1 VAQHPQQPLRVAI
14 DLEMTGSTV
23 GEDAIIEIGA
33 VRFAG
38 NLSGTMDGQPFQSF
52 VRAQKPIPYSVRRLT
67 GIGDDMLRTAPALR
81 DGIALLERY
90 IGDAQVVGHN
100 IATDA
105 RFLRAA
111 GLALRGPLL
120 DTYELAVTVLPRL
133 QSYTLEALATYLD
146 VRAPRYHRALDD
158 AQTTRRVFLKL
169 LAHLQTLNPQTRD
182 DLARVP
188 SSAPWTVGELLK
200 AIPDD
205 VASVAPASGLGGLG
219 ASLGARLAEQHDIS
233 PRVYQISGL
242 GQAPQPPFQNSGEML
257 AITSQAQARV
267 RPAVAQ
273 QTLRLLTE
281 GGALLLDLDNDRA
294 DLVSLLTPAA
304 RWAVDTGGR
313 VVISAPDAATMR
325 HVARAVAPEAFAA
338 ADVSRS
344 QFSVAE
350 LSERESYLCLR
361 RWFGG
366 ATFSDGAGIAADVTR
381 GLARLTVWSKDA
393 ERGSRWELSLPTPE
407 ESAWERSRAGVEV
420 RDSAVNCPYDVT
432 GYCFLSSAQTAANA
446 ARMVVTTHKA
456 LAASLLG
463 KDDLLPPATRVIA
476 LDPYAL
482 EEALRDA
489 RAHALRYDFVTALL
503 HDLCTATEDGRHT
516 GLLHWA
522 WQAYCPD
529 DPMREQAWANEVDRA
544 VAAAEG
550 FFAALHIAGQL
561 IAPDPKQRTAPVDRD
576 VRRSPAWRQVSV
588 AWDGLRGALD
598 AIINLVRAIANEA
611 EAQSPRATSE
621 LAGAMVELL
630 FAARQLEAARDA
642 GDELLAPMASQSVAW
657 IDRPDGAGE
666 HAATPRG
673 RKLSGG
679 PVQCDTDLLGVYPR
693 YGDAVRPLSANGNGL
708 LLAGPGLAAGGDF
721 DYSRGMFGLP
731 SDTRAANFGRDRS
744 EQTLLC
750 LPTDVPEPGMQHYQE
765 RLNQTLIRLA
775 MELDGRLVVYF
786 ASRSAL
792 RASAQG
798 IRHMLEQ
805 RGILVLAQGIDGS
818 ARSIWRVFNA
828 ERRVALLGGSFWNAM
843 PEQARRRYCIVIPRL
858 PLPAESDP
866 VVAARAER
874 WDEPYEQYSIPTA
887 AQRMRVA
894 LSRLAWSHDERNAV
908 VLFDRRAQTRDYGH
922 AALATLPHCQEL
934 RAPVDEIAR
943 EVADWIGPA

>member
-23 GEDAIIEIGA
+23 GDDEIIEIGA

-38 NLSGTMDGQPFQSF
+38 DHAGSLDGEPFQSF
-52 VRAQKPIPYSVRRLT
+52 VRAQKLIPHNIRRLT
-67 GIGDDMLRTAPALR
+67 GIDDAMLRTAPPLTEA
-81 DGIALLERY
+81 IARLERY
-90 IGDAQVVGHN
+90 IGDAPLVGHN
-100 IATDA
+100 VAADA
-105 RFLRAA
+105 QFLRAA
-111 GLALRGPLL
+111 GMVLRSPLL
-120 DTYELAVTVLPRL
+120 DTYELAVTVLPQL
-133 QSYTLEALATYLD
+133 QSYTLEALAAHLGVAAT
-146 VRAPRYHRALDD
+146 RYHRALDD

-169 LAHLQTLNPQTRD
+169 LARLQTLNPQTRD
-182 DLARVP
+182 DLARLP
-188 SSAPWTVGELLK
+188 SSAPWTVGALLE
-200 AIPDD
+200 AVP
-205 VASVAPASGLGGLG
+205 AGATSAAPASGLGGHG
-219 ASLGARLAEQHDIS
+219 AGLGARLAEQYDIS

-242 GQAPQPPFQNSGEML
+242 GQAPPPPFQTSGEMV
-257 AITSQAQARV
+257 AIASQAQASV

-294 DLVSLLTPAA
+294 DLVSLLAPAA

-313 VVISAPDAATMR
+313 VVISAPNAATMR

-338 ADVSRS
+338 AGVSRS
-344 QFSVAE
+344 QVSVAE
-350 LSERESYLCLR
+350 LGERESYLCLR

-366 ATFSDGAGIAADVTR
+366 ATASDGAGITPDVTR
-381 GLARLTVWSKDA
+381 GLARLTVWSKNA
-393 ERGSRWELSLPTPE
+393 ERGSRWELSLPAQE

-420 RDSAVNCPYDVT
+420 RDSALNCPYDAT
-432 GYCFLSSAQTAANA
+432 GYCFVSAAQTTANA
-446 ARMVVTTHKA
+446 ARIVVTTHKA

-489 RAHALRYDFVTALL
+489 RTHALRYDFVTALL
-503 HDLCTATEDGRHT
+503 HDLCATTEDGRRI
-516 GLLHWA
+516 GLLRWA
-522 WQAYCPD
+522 WQVYCPT
-529 DPMREQAWANEVDRA
+529 DPVREQAWADEVNCA
-544 VAAAEG
+544 VAAAEN

-561 IAPDPKQRTAPVDRD
+561 IAPDPKQRTAAVDRD
-576 VRRSPAWRQVSV
+576 VRRSPTWRQVSV

-598 AIINLVRAIANEA
+598 GVINLLRAIANEA
-611 EAQSPRATSE
+611 EAQSPRATSD
-621 LAGAMVELL
+621 LACAMVVLL
-630 FAARQLEAARDA
+630 FTARQLEAARDA
-642 GDELLAPMASQSVAW
+642 GDELLEPTASQVVAW
-657 IDRPDGAGE
+657 IDRPDGSGE
-666 HAATPRG
+666 PDATPRG
-673 RKLSGG
+673 RRISGG

-693 YGDAVRPLSANGNGL
+693 YGDAVRPLTASGNGL

-721 DYSRGMFGLP
+721 DYSRGVFGLP
-731 SDTRAANFGRDRS
+731 IETRAANFGRDRS
-744 EQTLLC
+744 DQTLLC
-750 LPTDVPEPGMQHYQE
+750 LPTDVPEPGVQHYQE
-765 RLNQTLIRLA
+765 RLNQTLVRLA
-775 MELDGRLVVYF
+775 MELDGRVIVYF

-798 IRHMLEQ
+798 IRRMLEQ

-818 ARSIWRVFNA
+818 ARNIWRIFNA

-843 PEQARRRYCIVIPRL
+843 PEQGRRRYCVVIPRL

-866 VVAARAER
+866 LVVARAEQ

-894 LSRLAWSHDERNAV
+894 LARLAWSHGERNAI

-922 AALATLPHCQEL
+922 AALATLPRCQEL